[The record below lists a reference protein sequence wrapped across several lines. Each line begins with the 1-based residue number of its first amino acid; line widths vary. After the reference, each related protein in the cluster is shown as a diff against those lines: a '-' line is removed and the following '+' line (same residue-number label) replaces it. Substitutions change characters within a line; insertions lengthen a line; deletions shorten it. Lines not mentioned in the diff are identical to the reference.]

1 MKKLINIITISLV
14 LIISILSI
22 NVYADSLDTIDISV
36 DKTTVFPGQN
46 VTVNVN
52 FGTDL
57 GAYTVDI
64 AYDSN
69 LFEYVTS
76 EGGTENDNGTRIRI
90 YYFDTT
96 GGSNPRR
103 NMSVTFKAKENI
115 LTSNPTDFSI
125 TAEGLSNADA
135 SVSYDDIT
143 TPIVKNIIVEPKY
156 LDYNIALNYTGD
168 ILENVEKEM
177 KIIVSSEMGKN
188 YAHTRIIAEATSQT
202 GGTAKLLATDSQ
214 GLEHDIIQSGWGD
227 ASGDPIGGKDVKE
240 ELNVRGLF
248 TKAGDYTIT
257 LKLIDRDNSDNIIAS
272 KAFTV
277 STKTEKTDNNV
288 TNPSNPLVPPA
299 TTEQDKGEQENNK
312 TEKQPTIL
320 PKTGNT
326 IYGTL
331 IPIVVLLVVSYFSLR
346 KKD

>member
-1 MKKLINIITISLV
+1 MKKLISIITISLV

-22 NVYADSLDTIDISV
+22 NVYADALDTIDISV
-36 DKTTVFPGQN
+36 DKATVFPGQN
-46 VTVNVN
+46 VTVNVD

-76 EGGTENDNGTRIRI
+76 EGGTENDNGTRIRV
-90 YYFDTT
+90 YYFDQT

-103 NMSVTFKAKENI
+103 NMSVTFKAKEDI

-125 TAEGLSNADA
+125 TAEGLSNPDA
-135 SVSYDDIT
+135 SVTYDDIT
-143 TPIVKNIIVEPKY
+143 TPIVKNVIVEPEY
-156 LDYNIALNYTGD
+156 VDYDIALDYTGD
-168 ILENVEKEM
+168 ILENIEKEM
-177 KIIVSSEMGKN
+177 KIIVSSKMGKN

-202 GGTAKLLATDSQ
+202 GGTAKLLATDTQ

-257 LKLIDRDNSDNIIAS
+257 LKLIDRDNSDDIISS
-272 KAFTV
+272 KTFTI
-277 STKTEKTDNNV
+277 SAKTENDITNSNNPV
-288 TNPSNPLVPPA
+288 VPPT
-299 TTEQDKGEQENNK
+299 TTEQEKNEQEDNK
-312 TEKQPTIL
+312 TEKEPTIL

-331 IPIVVLLVVSYFSLR
+331 VPVVVLLVVLYISLR